1 MFLYHFLILQKIILI
16 GAENCSFL
24 HSFFSKCLNVTRDFR
39 LQNTSAFYYLNKTQF
54 VLYPHAALILFIA
67 PFDPL

>member
-1 MFLYHFLILQKIILI
+1 MFLYHFPILQKIILI

-24 HSFFSKCLNVTRDFR
+24 HSFFSKCVKVTRAFR
-39 LQNTSAFYYLNKTQF
+39 LQNTSYYLNKTQF